1 MARPTLSMV
10 GIQSPLDVGSDR
22 PRPAPAEALLDAPPA
37 VDAAAL
43 AASRAPRR
51 RTGSGSES
59 PSRLEQRPA
68 HAFYASG
75 RPIVETAMALD
86 PPLVE
91 RLGELSRASGRSVN
105 ALALAALEVGL
116 PSSASAAL
124 DAIVAEQR
132 ARVGATDR
140 RLRMTLRLPDDL
152 RARIDEL
159 ASPALEQL
167 SRGARTDLINAAL
180 EAALPEDA
188 YAAAALVDERARR
201 LLDERAGL
209 VPAG

>member
-1 MARPTLSMV
+1 
-10 GIQSPLDVGSDR
+10 
-22 PRPAPAEALLDAPPA
+22 
-37 VDAAAL
+37 
-43 AASRAPRR
+43 
-51 RTGSGSES
+51 
-59 PSRLEQRPA
+59 
-68 HAFYASG
+68 
-75 RPIVETAMALD
+75 MALD

-91 RLGELSRASGRSVN
+91 RLSELSRASGRSVN
-105 ALALAALEVGL
+105 AVALAALELGL
-116 PSSASAAL
+116 PSSAAAAL

-159 ASPALEQL
+159 ATPALEQL
-167 SRGARTDLINAAL
+167 SRSARTDLINAAL